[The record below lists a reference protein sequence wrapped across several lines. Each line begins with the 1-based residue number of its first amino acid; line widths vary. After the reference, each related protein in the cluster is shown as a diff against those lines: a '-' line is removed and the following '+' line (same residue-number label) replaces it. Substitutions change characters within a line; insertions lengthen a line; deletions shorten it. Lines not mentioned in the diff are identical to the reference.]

1 MTQQEL
7 DYIAQNVAEILY
19 ARVSKSVFKRVDE
32 FCWRRFED
40 TKIEKKINTDA
51 FFSCDEN
58 QFFNYKT
65 QRQFR
70 SVKLVMKMKDFCL
83 DRKVNDDM
91 AKYFATE
98 SQFYACK
105 RRVMHTQINNYLVMS
120 VAGAGGFVNKKIY
133 NYHQTEPIPDAE
145 WIKPEKRAN
154 ARYQQ
159 SKLRKEM
166 IAEANNRC
174 QICKQVFPAEK
185 LDLDHI
191 KPLSLGGKTT
201 KKNLQVV
208 CHICNCKKSNKVL

>member
-19 ARVSKSVFKRVDE
+19 AKVSKSVFKRVDE

-51 FFSCDEN
+51 FFSCQEN
-58 QFFNYKT
+58 QFFNFKT

-83 DRKVNDDM
+83 AREVNDEM
-91 AKYFATE
+91 SKYFATE

-105 RRVMHTQINNYLVMS
+105 RRIKPKQKDNYLLMS
-120 VAGAGGFVNKKIY
+120 VSSDAGYINKQIY

-145 WIKPEKRAN
+145 WIKPEKRYQA
-154 ARYQQ
+154 AWQQ

-166 IAEANNRC
+166 IAEANNQC
-174 QICKQVFPAEK
+174 QICGQVFPAEK